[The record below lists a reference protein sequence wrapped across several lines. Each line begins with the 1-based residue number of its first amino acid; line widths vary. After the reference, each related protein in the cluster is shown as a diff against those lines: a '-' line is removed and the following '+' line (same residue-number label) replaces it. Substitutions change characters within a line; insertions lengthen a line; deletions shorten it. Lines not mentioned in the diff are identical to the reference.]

1 MPAVQLARLR
11 IQIVRLSELFQ
22 DPPAFRQGLESLLEH
37 YGDRSYRHG
46 EEIIESGQIPSF
58 NVPPLVMRQ
67 LEMELNRVT
76 GDVIQCNFELLDSIW
91 KSEYREM
98 RQIAIFLLG
107 RASANEPKSYFTT
120 LKKWCQP
127 GEDTTLLAE
136 LLAKSGVK
144 IRASDPAAWLA
155 MVNNWCRHKNYR
167 VREIGL
173 IALDPLLSEHGLE
186 NLPEIFNILEPL
198 LLETDLAL
206 QKRLLVTCQRLYR
219 TSPVEALEYFKH
231 LIQSNASGHF
241 LRLMRRFLPSLSS
254 DDQVKMR
261 QILPRSTPSIKNQA

>member
-22 DPPAFRQGLESLLEH
+22 DPPAFRQGLESLLEL
-37 YGDRSYRHG
+37 YGDRSYHHG
-46 EEIIESGQIPSF
+46 EETIESGRIPSF

-76 GDVIQCNFELLDSIW
+76 GDVIHSNFELLDSIW
-91 KSEYREM
+91 SSEYREM

-107 RASANEPKSYFTT
+107 RTAANEPKSYFTT

-127 GEDTTLLAE
+127 GEDSSLLEE
-136 LLAKSGVK
+136 LLAKSGEK
-144 IRASDPAAWLA
+144 IRANDPAAWLA
-155 MVNNWCRHKNYR
+155 MVNTWCRHKNYR

-173 IALDPLLSEHGLE
+173 IALNPLLSERGLE
-186 NLPEIFNILEPL
+186 NLPEIFNIVEPL

-206 QKRLLVTCQRLYR
+206 QKRLLVTCQRLYD
-219 TSPVEALEYFKH
+219 TSPVETLEYFKH
-231 LIQSNASGHF
+231 LVESNASDHF
-241 LRLMRRFLPSLSS
+241 LRLLRRLVPSLSN
-254 DDQVKMR
+254 DDQVKLH
-261 QILPRSTPSIKNQA
+261 QILPRSTPSIKKQA

>member
-46 EEIIESGQIPSF
+46 EEIIESGQTPSF

-67 LEMELNRVT
+67 LEMELNQVT
-76 GDVIQCNFELLDSIW
+76 GDVIHSNFELLDSIW
-91 KSEYREM
+91 SSEYREM

-107 RASANEPKSYFTT
+107 RTAANEPKSYFTT

-127 GEDTTLLAE
+127 GEDISLLEE
-136 LLAKSGVK
+136 LLAKSGEK
-144 IRASDPAAWLA
+144 IRAHDPAAWLA
-155 MVNNWCRHKNYR
+155 MANTWCRHKNYR
-167 VREIGL
+167 VQEIGL
-173 IALDPLLSEHGLE
+173 IALDPLLSEQGLE

-206 QKRLLVTCQRLYR
+206 QKRLLVTCQRLYD
-219 TSPVEALEYFKH
+219 TSPVETLEYFKH
-231 LIQSNASGHF
+231 LFQSNASDHF
-241 LRLMRRFLPSLSS
+241 LRMMRRLVPTLSD

-261 QILPRSTPSIKNQA
+261 QVLPRSTASIKKQT